1 MERIEEINLYDNL
14 IVEYCLLLFVIL
26 WSGGYATYGLWANW
40 PYVLFI
46 ISLGLLLKRG
56 LRIEKGTH
64 LVIAFL
70 AIISVFQSLIFSGS
84 ITTTIIQPIIR
95 LYAIAMVAV
104 IVRPNMNHVFISIS
118 TTFAFISLIFWGL
131 DITPD
136 GHSLLLSIA
145 KGLPQYG
152 AKVLNEQN
160 YEDYGR
166 VYTLFFYTIPEN
178 PIDSIGFL
186 VRNSGP
192 FFEPGRFTIILTL
205 SLALI
210 LFSGS
215 YKRYKIPF
223 YIILLTNFTTL
234 STTGYLSMIVLFA
247 GYYANRSGSGNL
259 KNAILFIIII
269 IGSYFIMGLSFMGE
283 KISVALGDTDV
294 ANTRFGA
301 MFYHWLQI
309 KQSPWIGYGPFLE
322 TVFPSLEMS
331 PCGIT
336 DMMRRWGIPTFIVCV
351 WLLFKG
357 TRVYIHNTAIYR
369 ITVVTI
375 LIFMAYTQT
384 IMNEPL
390 YYLLYF
396 IGSEEELFENGDFE
410 EEDFVDGEVN
420 YTENDTYPEGQ
431 YYATKI

>member
-1 MERIEEINLYDNL
+1 LH
-14 IVEYCLLLFVIL
+14 
-26 WSGGYATYGLWANW
+26 YAK
-40 PYVLFI
+40 I
-46 ISLGLLLKRG
+46 
-56 LRIEKGTH
+56 
-64 LVIAFL
+64 
-70 AIISVFQSLIFSGS
+70 
-84 ITTTIIQPIIR
+84 
-95 LYAIAMVAV
+95 
-104 IVRPNMNHVFISIS
+104 
-118 TTFAFISLIFWGL
+118 
-131 DITPD
+131 
-136 GHSLLLSIA
+136 
-145 KGLPQYG
+145 
-152 AKVLNEQN
+152 LNEQN

-192 FFEPGRFTIILTL
+192 FFEPGRFTIVLTL

-309 KQSPWIGYGPFLE
+309 KQSPWIGFGPFLE
-322 TVFPSLEMS
+322 TVFSSLEMS

-336 DMMRRWGIPTFIVCV
+336 DMMRKWGIPTFIICV
-351 WLLFKG
+351 WLLYKG
-357 TRVYIHNTAIYR
+357 TQSYILDKPIYK
-369 ITVVTI
+369 ITFVTI
-375 LIFMAYTQT
+375 LIFAAYTQT

-396 IGSEEELFENGDFE
+396 IGSNAESFEDE
-410 EEDFVDGEVN
+410 EVN
-420 YTENDTYPEGQ
+420 DEEYLDYEEVFYNG
-431 YYATKI
+431 

>member
-186 VRNSGP
+186 VRN
-192 FFEPGRFTIILTL
+192 L
-205 SLALI
+205 
-210 LFSGS
+210 
-215 YKRYKIPF
+215 
-223 YIILLTNFTTL
+223 LLTNFTTL

-309 KQSPWIGYGPFLE
+309 KQSPWIGFGPFLE
-322 TVFPSLEMS
+322 TVFSSLEMS

-336 DMMRRWGIPTFIVCV
+336 DMMRKWGIPTFIICV
-351 WLLFKG
+351 WLLYKG
-357 TRVYIHNTAIYR
+357 TQSYILDKPIYK
-369 ITVVTI
+369 ITFVTI
-375 LIFMAYTQT
+375 LIFAAYTQT

-396 IGSEEELFENGDFE
+396 IGSNAESFEDE
-410 EEDFVDGEVN
+410 EVN
-420 YTENDTYPEGQ
+420 DEEYLDYEEVFYNG
-431 YYATKI
+431 